1 MAKERLSKLQKWIL
15 SESYKLN
22 ILHDGSVVGRE
33 SSCYYKFGS
42 KGDKRKRHQALAYQY
57 FECWIY
63 ENYYGFHYCHGSGI
77 SSSPAYNSAHVIVHR
92 SVKNLE
98 KKGLIDVNRYYDYR
112 MKNWR
117 ITEKGIAALN
127 LQPSEC

>member
-1 MAKERLSKLQKWIL
+1 MEGIMAKERLSKLQKWIL

-33 SSCYYKFGS
+33 SCGYFLRGPDYKVWSEF
-42 KGDKRKRHQALAYQY
+42 AYQY

-63 ENYYGFHYCHGSGI
+63 EKYYGFRHWHGDGFSQM
-77 SSSPAYNSAHVIVHR
+77 PEYNKAHVTVHR

-98 KKGLIDVNRYYDYR
+98 KKGLITVKYAISNAR
-112 MKNWR
+112 NWR

-127 LQPSEC
+127 L

>member
-1 MAKERLSKLQKWIL
+1 MAKERLSKLQRWIL

-22 ILHDGSVVGRE
+22 ILHDGSVVGCE
-33 SSCYYKFGS
+33 SSSYYRFGS
-42 KGDKRKRHQALAYQY
+42 QGDAREKHRELAYQY

-63 ENYYGFHYCHGSGI
+63 EKYYGICSLRERRVTGK
-77 SSSPAYNSAHVIVHR
+77 PEYNRAHVTVHR

-98 KKGLIDVNRYYDYR
+98 QKGLIEVNRYWDYK

-117 ITEKGIAALN
+117 ITDKGIAALN
-127 LQPSEC
+127 L